1 MANFQ
6 HGEYWV
12 GEGGGKGGALIS
24 AALLAQTIRHTVASG
39 YTAAGLIHVYQLN
52 VSFLSFH
59 LSLCRGELYS
69 SR

>member
-1 MANFQ
+1 MAKIL
-6 HGEYWV
+6 HGECV
-12 GEGGGKGGALIS
+12 GGGGLIS
-24 AALLAQTIRHTVASG
+24 AALIARATRHAVAVG

>member
-1 MANFQ
+1 MAKIL
-6 HGEYWV
+6 HGEYV
-12 GEGGGKGGALIS
+12 GGGGGGGLIS
-24 AALLAQTIRHTVASG
+24 AALLARATRHAVALG